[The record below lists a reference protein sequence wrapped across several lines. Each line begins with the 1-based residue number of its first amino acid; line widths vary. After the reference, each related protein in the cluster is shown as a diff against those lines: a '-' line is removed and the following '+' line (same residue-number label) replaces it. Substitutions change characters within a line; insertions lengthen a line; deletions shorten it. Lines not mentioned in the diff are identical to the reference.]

1 MNNTINDISPYE
13 CLCVCQTP
21 DIITIFSVLGV
32 VIPLI
37 ISEILPLSN
46 CDADGIIDG
55 IIKLIKKSNN
65 KVIQGNVRR
74 GG

>member
-1 MNNTINDISPYE
+1 MNNTDTT

-32 VIPLI
+32 VIPLV

-46 CDADGIIDG
+46 CSANGIIDG
-55 IIKLIKKSNN
+55 IIKLIKIRNN
-65 KVIQGNVRR
+65 RINPSDF
-74 GG
+74 